1 MPENILEEKIR
12 KELSRVKHPAID
24 RSLVELGIVKNI
36 TFNGNKTEV
45 TIALPFPHIPIL
57 GSLVDSLREPVE
69 KLGGEFKVKLTRM
82 NEEERQAFLAME
94 EESWKGE

>member
-1 MPENILEEKIR
+1 MPENISQEQIR
-12 KELSRVKHPAID
+12 KQLARVKHPAID

-45 TIALPFPHIPIL
+45 TMALPFPNIPIL
-57 GSLVDSLREPVE
+57 GDLADSLREPVE
-69 KLGGEFKVKLTRM
+69 KSGGEFEVKLTQM